1 MVFVWGVWWSLCYVL
16 LPAATTSESR
26 ANGSGRRG
34 GASTNTTA
42 NGYQHTKLT
51 NPIDVESIHRATM
64 DFAMKLGNSLITF
77 YD

>member
-1 MVFVWGVWWSLCYVL
+1 MVLDRWLGRSLCYVL

-26 ANGSGRRG
+26 ANGSGRRS

-51 NPIDVESIHRATM
+51 NPIDFESIFRLQNHEQWILR
-64 DFAMKLGNSLITF
+64 
-77 YD
+77 